1 MGATINYN
9 FPIYDDD
16 WPPDLTSTGAE
27 AQAIIDIDTELK
39 KQETQES
46 EDASRLN
53 QLIQDER
60 TERTD
65 ADTALAANINKETEE
80 RKAADSELKTSVEN
94 VENELTGVSADVTGI
109 FGLTYGD
116 DSVNFV
122 EKSGDTYSSPALVEI
137 QHQIA
142 DASAAP
148 AWETVTDKPFETLGD
163 GLSVAD
169 GVLSASGGSTVNSIA
184 PLTTNNAPLAE
195 EYSFAAGYGASAY
208 VGNGVAIGNSAYVT
222 ADYGISIGTRA
233 NTLYNA
239 IALGTDTDAKSNSI
253 AFGAK
258 AKASGGSSIGIGYDA
273 VTYGDFTIAIGTET
287 QVNAESSVAIGN
299 TAVVDGKQSIAV
311 GPAAQCTSAYCVSVG
326 AKSAATRDYSVAL
339 GSSAQTSRDYELS
352 IGSGA
357 SGDSAEV
364 TRLIAHVS
372 DPEEDTDAVNMRY
385 LNQILGEFALSFK
398 DYLRTVTWS
407 ELEADEDD
415 EDES

>member
-65 ADTALAANINKETEE
+65 ADTSLQTNIGKETEE
-80 RKAADSELKTSVEN
+80 RKAADSELKSSVEN
-94 VENELTGVSADVTGI
+94 VENELTGVSADVTGV

-116 DSVNFV
+116 DNVNFI

-137 QHQIA
+137 QRQIA

-222 ADYGISIGTRA
+222 ADYGTSIGTRA
-233 NTLYNA
+233 NSQSNA
-239 IALGTDTDAKSNSI
+239 IALGTDTDATSNAL

-258 AKASGGSSIGIGYDA
+258 VKARGASSIGIGYA
-273 VTYGDFTIAIGTET
+273 AATYGGAAIAIGTNT
-287 QVNAESSVAIGN
+287 QGNTESSVAIGN
-299 TAVVDGKQSIAV
+299 IAVVDGKQSVAV
-311 GPAAQCTSAYCVSVG
+311 GGNAQSIGAYCVSVG
-326 AKSAATRDYSVAL
+326 AKSCTTCDYSVAL
-339 GSSAQTSRDYELS
+339 GVSAQTSRDYELS
-352 IGSGA
+352 IGSGTPG
-357 SGDSAEV
+357 SSAEV

-372 DPEEDTDAVNMRY
+372 DPEEDTDAVNMRH
-385 LNQILGEFALSFK
+385 LDNALTELLGTVGEILQ
-398 DYLRTVTWS
+398 TVSWS
-407 ELEADEDD
+407 DLEA
-415 EDES
+415 ES